1 MIAQCWQCHKF
12 VFNYNSFLVIEGTV
26 DVHICLSSPT
36 QLEGPFK
43 RNGLTLLHKQYN
55 KAMSED
61 RASIEWVF
69 GDIVNY
75 FAFMDFEKNVKLNY
89 R

>member
-1 MIAQCWQCHKF
+1 
-12 VFNYNSFLVIEGTV
+12 
-26 DVHICLSSPT
+26 
-36 QLEGPFK
+36 
-43 RNGLTLLHKQYN
+43 
-55 KAMSED
+55 MSED

-75 FAFMDFEKNVKLNY
+75 FAFMDFEKNLKLNY